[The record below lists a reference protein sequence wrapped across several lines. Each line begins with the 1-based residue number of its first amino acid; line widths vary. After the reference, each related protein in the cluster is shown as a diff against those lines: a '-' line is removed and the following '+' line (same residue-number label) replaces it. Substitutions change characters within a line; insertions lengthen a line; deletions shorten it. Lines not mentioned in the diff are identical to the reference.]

1 LYRVQEAPAQMLPER
16 GDINMG
22 KRGIVFVATVALMVL
37 GGCATDTRSSAV
49 ARLTDSDVR
58 PSVLPSDLVGTWNGS
73 FGPVGA
79 DAGGRGAVGNFTLV
93 IKDDGTYTVTERR
106 GASSWNHSGVVV
118 ANGHT
123 ITLRNS
129 SGRWSSLVHRGD
141 ALYGVVPDRMTGYTL
156 QVSVEKD
163 SGALASPPSAP
174 RGGQ

>member
-1 LYRVQEAPAQMLPER
+1 
-16 GDINMG
+16 MG
-22 KRGIVFVATVALMVL
+22 KRGIIFVATIALIVL
-37 GGCATDTRSSAV
+37 GGCATRAQTNAV

-58 PSVLPSDLVGTWNGS
+58 PSTLPSDLVGTWSGS
-73 FGPVGA
+73 FGSINT
-79 DAGGRGAVGNFTLV
+79 GGGGGDVTGNFTLE

-118 ANGHT
+118 AHGHT
-123 ITLRNS
+123 ITLRTS

-163 SGALASPPSAP
+163 SGALASPPSAS

>member
-1 LYRVQEAPAQMLPER
+1 
-16 GDINMG
+16 MG

-37 GGCATDTRSSAV
+37 GGCATDTQSNAV

-58 PSVLPSDLVGTWNGS
+58 HPFLPSDLVGTWNGS

-93 IKDDGTYTVTERR
+93 IKDDGTYTVEPNDEEHRR
-106 GASSWNHSGVVV
+106 GTTLASLSRTV
-118 ANGHT
+118 HT

-156 QVSVEKD
+156 QVSARRIRGLSQVRHQ
-163 SGALASPPSAP
+163 AP

>member
-1 LYRVQEAPAQMLPER
+1 
-16 GDINMG
+16 MG

-37 GGCATDTRSSAV
+37 GGCATDTQSNAV

-79 DAGGRGAVGNFTLV
+79 DAGGGNAVGNFTLV

-118 ANGHT
+118 ANGRT
-123 ITLRNS
+123 ITLRDSS

-141 ALYGVVPDRMTGYTL
+141 ALYGVVPDRIGGATL
-156 QVSVEKD
+156 QVSVTKD
-163 SGALASPPSAP
+163 SGALASPPSP
-174 RGGQ
+174 PNGGR

>member
-1 LYRVQEAPAQMLPER
+1 
-16 GDINMG
+16 MG
-22 KRGIVFVATVALMVL
+22 TRGIVFVATVALMVL
-37 GGCATDTRSSAV
+37 GGCATDTQSNGV

-79 DAGGRGAVGNFTLV
+79 DAGGGNAVGNFTLV

-129 SGRWSSLVHRGD
+129 SGRWASLVHRGD

>member
-1 LYRVQEAPAQMLPER
+1 MLPER

-22 KRGIVFVATVALMVL
+22 KRGIVFVATVALIAL
-37 GGCATDTRSSAV
+37 SGCATHSQSYGV
-49 ARLTDSDVR
+49 AQSTESDVR
-58 PSVLPSDLVGTWNGS
+58 PSVLPRDLVGTWNGS

-123 ITLRNS
+123 ITLRHS
-129 SGRWSSLVHRGD
+129 SGPWASPGHRGD
-141 ALYGVVPDRMTGYTL
+141 GVVG
-156 QVSVEKD
+156 V
-163 SGALASPPSAP
+163 GAHRVA
-174 RGGQ
+174 